1 MEDPMSND
9 DVGEYVFAGGFARRS
24 GTSFAA
30 AIHAARIAAGAA

>member
-9 DVGEYVFAGGFARRS
+9 VVGGFARWS

-30 AIHAARIAAGAA
+30 AIHAARIAAGTA